1 MQHQDR
7 VARIWYANLTLGA
20 SACIFR
26 MFETESIGR
35 RIPTMADKTAIKIAL
50 EGMDP
55 DNAEHWLKDG
65 TARMSVVEG
74 AVGDT
79 GITRGDVDAAWP
91 GFTRDVLRDY
101 QAAELEAMTG
111 ETRDDTPGM
120 EMESAEDGEAPE
132 PEAAPVPEDTSK
144 DLYLPDEWGGSIINP
159 KAGPVSA
166 SVCDDGELADDQVYS
181 VWMEHRLYAVERT
194 TTGVTPKFP
203 EE

>member
-1 MQHQDR
+1 
-7 VARIWYANLTLGA
+7 
-20 SACIFR
+20 
-26 MFETESIGR
+26 
-35 RIPTMADKTAIKIAL
+35 MADQTAIKTAL

-55 DNAEHWLKDG
+55 DNDEHWLKDG

-79 GITRGDVDAAWP
+79 SITRGDVDATWP

-111 ETRDDTPGM
+111 ETSGDTDATDEEAVADDAP
-120 EMESAEDGEAPE
+120 ESTEAEPEDGEQDEAPE
-132 PEAAPVPEDTSK
+132 PEAAPVTEDTSK
-144 DLYLPDEWGGSIINP
+144 DVYLPNEWGGSIINP

-166 SVCDDGELADDQVYS
+166 QVCEDGELADDQVYA
-181 VWMEHRLYAVERT
+181 VWMEHRLYVVERT

-203 EE
+203 VE